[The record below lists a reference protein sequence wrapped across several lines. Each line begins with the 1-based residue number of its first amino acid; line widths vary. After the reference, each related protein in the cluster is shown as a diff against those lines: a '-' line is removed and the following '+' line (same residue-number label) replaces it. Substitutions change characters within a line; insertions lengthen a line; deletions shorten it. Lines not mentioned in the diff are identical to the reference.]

1 MLCQGETLVFL
12 FRYGKALCSV
22 KLRHLFVYSGMVRPY
37 VLPSWDTCMFI
48 QVWQGPMLCQ
58 GETLVFLFRYGKAL
72 CSAKLRHFYVYSG
85 MAMLC
90 QAQTLVCLFRYGKAL
105 RSAKLRHFYVNSGMA
120 MPAGQC
126 LMLCQAETLVCLLP
140 EASFGLRV
148 LSLPASVCVCVRPC
162 VNHELVRAI
171 THHPFKLGS
180 PN

>member
-37 VLPSWDTCMFI
+37 ALPSWDTCMFI

-58 GETLVFLFRYGKAL
+58 GGTLVFLFRYGKAL
-72 CSAKLRHFYVYSG
+72 CSAKLRHLYVYSG

-120 MPAGQC
+120 MPYALPSWDTCMFITRGQFWPSGIVVAC
-126 LMLCQAETLVCLLP
+126 VCL
-140 EASFGLRV
+140 
-148 LSLPASVCVCVRPC
+148 CVCPSVRQS
-162 VNHELVRAI
+162 RACPRDNSSPVQARI
-171 THHPFKLGS
+171 TKLG
-180 PN
+180 P